1 MHLLRD
7 SFELVHHR
15 AHGVGELPA
24 GIVEVVL
31 HVLTVKRPNGLRVR
45 NGFGLGSIRHGS
57 STRAVEKFGARLN
70 EVQFRYLY
78 YFPRVKGIQM

>member
-31 HVLTVKRPNGLRVR
+31 HVLAVKRPNGLC
-45 NGFGLGSIRHGS
+45 I
-57 STRAVEKFGARLN
+57 
-70 EVQFRYLY
+70 
-78 YFPRVKGIQM
+78 

>member
-1 MHLLRD
+1 MTRVTKAYLTHRVPSWPQGRAEPEEVNGVHLLRD

-31 HVLTVKRPNGLRVR
+31 HVLAVKRPNGLC
-45 NGFGLGSIRHGS
+45 I
-57 STRAVEKFGARLN
+57 
-70 EVQFRYLY
+70 
-78 YFPRVKGIQM
+78 